1 MATWVP
7 LESNPEVMNQFLAAL
22 GVPKKWQIV
31 DVYGTEPDL
40 LAIVPQP
47 ILALIMLFP
56 CTDKYEEHVKQQEKE
71 LAEKGQEVSKD
82 IYFMKQLIHNAC
94 GTIALIHSV
103 ANNLDKIELED
114 GFLKKY
120 LDESKDLT
128 PERRGHLL
136 EDSQSIS
143 EVHKVIAQ
151 EGQTAPPDDREPV
164 PYHFV
169 ALVHNDGALYEL
181 DGRKASPIKHGATT
195 PESLLSDASQVAKKY
210 MERDPDNVYFT
221 LVALTAAVE

>member
-56 CTDKYEEHVKQQEKE
+56 CTDKYEEHVKQEEKE

-82 IYFMKQLIHNAC
+82 IYFMKQFIHNAC

-103 ANNLDKIELED
+103 ANNLNGIELED

-120 LDESKDLT
+120 LEESKDLT
-128 PERRGHLL
+128 PEKRGHLL
-136 EDSQSIS
+136 EDNQNIS

-169 ALVHNDGALYEL
+169 SLVHKDGALYEL
-181 DGRKASPIKHGATT
+181 DGRKSSPINHGATT
-195 PESLLSDASQVAKKY
+195 PDSLLSDASQVAKKY

-221 LVALTAAVE
+221 LVALTSAVE